1 MSRRPTAQD
10 SRYHCNLNVWGDDDA
25 PIWPALLPRRRQ
37 RMRVWD
43 RDTPANLQAVAGL
56 QRNGLMLAGVPWR
69 FQGVMSTLGHV
80 RGEQLLAHV
89 EWLLSNL
96 QPGFRLCDWQAQG
109 LKCELSFAW
118 GGGAGTAH
126 GPVIVPALAELLA
139 LHKVQLG
146 ISIYA

>member
-80 RGEQLLAHV
+80 RGELLLSESDPDVACVTV
-89 EWLLSNL
+89 EWADRQAFL
-96 QPGFRLCDWQAQG
+96 DWQASPARAAQG
-109 LKCELSFAW
+109 SAFAQWLQLAPVSELFR
-118 GGGAGTAH
+118 AGH
-126 GPVIVPALAELLA
+126 VVG
-139 LHKVQLG
+139 
-146 ISIYA
+146 

>member
-1 MSRRPTAQD
+1 MLRGR
-10 SRYHCNLNVWGDDDA
+10 
-25 PIWPALLPRRRQ
+25 AL
-37 RMRVWD
+37 
-43 RDTPANLQAVAGL
+43 G
-56 QRNGLMLAGVPWR
+56 
-69 FQGVMSTLGHV
+69 
-80 RGEQLLAHV
+80 GELLLAHV